1 MYSDSSSE
9 YSDWTADAG
18 INLQPPKRQTR
29 QATQKICSSSEEEN
43 LKSLEERQK
52 KPKQTRKKVC
62 EFTCFLFCVF
72 FFFFFG
78 CWFCLWYLNICIWAS
93 LVAHIGFPGSSAGKE
108 STSNAGDPSSI
119 PELEISPGEWIVYPL
134 QYSWDSLVA
143 QTVKNLPTLQETW
156 VQSLVWEDP
165 LKEGMA
171 AHSSILAWR
180 IPMDIGAWWPAVH
193 GVTKSWTRLSN

>member
-62 EFTCFLFCVF
+62 EFTCFLFCGF
-72 FFFFFG
+72 FFFWLLILSLIFK
-78 CWFCLWYLNICIWAS
+78 YLY
-93 LVAHIGFPGSSAGKE
+93 LGFPSGS
-108 STSNAGDPSSI
+108 
-119 PELEISPGEWIVYPL
+119 YR
-134 QYSWDSLVA
+134 
-143 QTVKNLPTLQETW
+143 LPW
-156 VQSLVWEDP
+156 
-165 LKEGMA
+165 
-171 AHSSILAWR
+171 
-180 IPMDIGAWWPAVH
+180 
-193 GVTKSWTRLSN
+193 

>member
-62 EFTCFLFCVF
+62 EFTHFLFCVF
-72 FFFFFG
+72 FFFFF
-78 CWFCLWYLNICIWAS
+78 
-93 LVAHIGFPGSSAGKE
+93 LVVDFVS
-108 STSNAGDPSSI
+108 
-119 PELEISPGEWIVYPL
+119 
-134 QYSWDSLVA
+134 
-143 QTVKNLPTLQETW
+143 
-156 VQSLVWEDP
+156 
-165 LKEGMA
+165 
-171 AHSSILAWR
+171 
-180 IPMDIGAWWPAVH
+180 DI
-193 GVTKSWTRLSN
+193 

>member
-62 EFTCFLFCVF
+62 EFTHFLFCVF
-72 FFFFFG
+72 FFFFF
-78 CWFCLWYLNICIWAS
+78 WLLILSLIFEYL
-93 LVAHIGFPGSSAGKE
+93 GFPSGS
-108 STSNAGDPSSI
+108 
-119 PELEISPGEWIVYPL
+119 YR
-134 QYSWDSLVA
+134 
-143 QTVKNLPTLQETW
+143 LPW
-156 VQSLVWEDP
+156 
-165 LKEGMA
+165 
-171 AHSSILAWR
+171 
-180 IPMDIGAWWPAVH
+180 
-193 GVTKSWTRLSN
+193 